1 MDKDD
6 TEKIDKEGPETE
18 AVKPSGEVT
27 PAETAKAVS
36 PEKTAPEASQANVAA
51 KSDGAAEKASAKA
64 PASAK
69 AKVPARAKSY
79 TAKKPSAKAP
89 AEKPSVKAKPAPAEK
104 APAKAPIKKPV
115 AKAPAKK
122 AAPPEKPP
130 HKLVVSSS
138 PHFATTENIPK
149 IMHTVI
155 MALFP
160 AMAVSIYLFGFR
172 ALLLMVVCLVVC
184 LGSEYAMQRIRKKPV
199 RIYDGSAAITGI
211 LLALMLPP
219 GFPIYG
225 AVIGSLFSI
234 VVGKM
239 LFGGLGY
246 NVFNPALIGRAFLQA
261 TYPVLITTWVD
272 PGAVINAVDAISA
285 ATPLALMK
293 FGGHHT
299 GLGALFF
306 GNVAG
311 SLGETS
317 AIAILIGGLYLRYKG
332 YINWK
337 LPLGYLGSIAFF
349 ATIFWIANPAKY
361 ASPFFHIMAG
371 GAMLGAWFM
380 VTDMVTTPVTPVGQW
395 IFAIGAGFLTI
406 IIRLFGGLPEGVMYS
421 ILFMNA
427 FVPLINRH
435 TKPKVFGELKKKK
448 A

>member
-1 MDKDD
+1 MDKDKTKNAD
-6 TEKIDKEGPETE
+6 DKEKVE
-18 AVKPSGEVT
+18 
-27 PAETAKAVS
+27 AKAE
-36 PEKTAPEASQANVAA
+36 PAPSKAA
-51 KSDGAAEKASAKA
+51 PAAKA
-64 PASAK
+64 PVKK
-69 AKVPARAKSY
+69 AA
-79 TAKKPSAKAP
+79 
-89 AEKPSVKAKPAPAEK
+89 AKPA
-104 APAKAPIKKPV
+104 AKATV
-115 AKAPAKK
+115 KK
-122 AAPPEKPP
+122 AAAEDEAAS
-130 HKLVVSSS
+130 KLVISSS
-138 PHFATTENIPK
+138 PHFATTENIPR
-149 IMHTVI
+149 IMYTVVT
-155 MALFP
+155 ALIP
-160 AMAVSIYLFGFR
+160 AMAVSVYLFGPR
-172 ALLLMVVCLVVC
+172 ALLLMLVCVVVC
-184 LGSEYAMQRIRKKPV
+184 LGSEYAMQKARKKSV
-199 RIYDGSAAITGI
+199 RVHDGSAAITGI

-225 AVIGSLFSI
+225 AVLGSLFSI
-234 VVGKM
+234 VIGKM

-246 NVFNPALIGRAFLQA
+246 NIFNPALIGRAFLQA

-285 ATPLALMK
+285 ATPLAMMK
-293 FGGHHT
+293 FGGEHT

-306 GNVAG
+306 GNTAG

-349 ATIFWIANPAKY
+349 AAIFWIYDSSTY
-361 ASPFFHIMAG
+361 ASPLFHVMAG

-380 VTDMVTTPVTPVGQW
+380 VTDMVTTPVTPYGQW

-435 TKPKVFGELKKKK
+435 TKPKVFGELKTKK

>member
-1 MDKDD
+1 MDKDN
-6 TEKIDKEGPETE
+6 EKEKKKKGGLP
-18 AVKPSGEVT
+18 VKGSS
-27 PAETAKAVS
+27 AKAVRAGDGG
-36 PEKTAPEASQANVAA
+36 KKPEA
-51 KSDGAAEKASAKA
+51 G
-64 PASAK
+64 PAGGK
-69 AKVPARAKSY
+69 G
-79 TAKKPSAKAP
+79 
-89 AEKPSVKAKPAPAEK
+89 ESVKAGSAGKARTQAPA
-104 APAKAPIKKPV
+104 
-115 AKAPAKK
+115 AKK
-122 AAPPEKPP
+122 AAPAPKKPAP
-130 HKLVVSSS
+130 AAKKAGADSGPKGPKLVISSS
-138 PHFATTENIPK
+138 PHFQTRENIPR

-160 AMAVSIYLFGFR
+160 AMAVSIYLFGLR
-172 ALLLMVVCLVVC
+172 ALLLMVVCLVVS
-184 LGSEYAMQRIRKKPV
+184 LGAEYAVQKIRKHPV
-199 RIYDGSAAITGI
+199 RIYDGSAAITGL

-225 AVIGSLFSI
+225 AVLGSLFAI

-246 NVFNPALIGRAFLQA
+246 NIFNPALIGRAFLQA
-261 TYPVLITTWVD
+261 TYPVLITTWVK

-299 GLGALFF
+299 SLWALFF

-317 AIAILIGGLYLRYKG
+317 ALAILIGGLYLRYKG

-361 ASPFFHIMAG
+361 ASPFFHVMAG

-380 VTDMVTTPVTPVGQW
+380 VTDMVTSPVTPLGQW

-435 TKPKVFGELKKKK
+435 TKPKVFGEIKAKK

>member
-1 MDKDD
+1 MDKDTKKDNNKD
-6 TEKIDKEGPETE
+6 TAAGAGKE
-18 AVKPSGEVT
+18 SGAKKE
-27 PAETAKAVS
+27 AKA
-36 PEKTAPEASQANVAA
+36 APKA
-51 KSDGAAEKASAKA
+51 K
-64 PASAK
+64 PAS
-69 AKVPARAKSY
+69 
-79 TAKKPSAKAP
+79 KKPAT
-89 AEKPSVKAKPAPAEK
+89 PAPAEK
-104 APAKAPIKKPV
+104 GPR
-115 AKAPAKK
+115 
-122 AAPPEKPP
+122 
-130 HKLVVSSS
+130 LVISSS
-138 PHFATTENIPK
+138 PHFQTTENIPR

-160 AMAVSIYLFGFR
+160 AMAVSIYLFGLR

-184 LGSEYAMQRIRKKPV
+184 LASEYAVQRIRKKPV

-225 AVIGSLFSI
+225 AVLGSLFSI

-246 NVFNPALIGRAFLQA
+246 NIFNPALIGRAFLQA
-261 TYPVLITTWVD
+261 TYPVLITTWVN
-272 PGAVINAVDAISA
+272 PGDVINAVDAISA
-285 ATPLALMK
+285 ATPLAMMK
-293 FGGHHT
+293 FGGEHT
-299 GLGALFF
+299 ALGALFF

-317 AIAILIGGLYLRYKG
+317 ALAILIGGLYLRYKG

-349 ATIFWIANPAKY
+349 ATIFWIANPAKF
-361 ASPFFHIMAG
+361 ASPFFHVMAG

-435 TKPKVFGELKKKK
+435 TKPKVFGAIKKQK